1 MIKKLIVIFFFL
13 FLPIIGIL
21 LHVFTQFLH
30 LSQWEI
36 INIIVSVIFSV
47 LFGIGYGGRSTFL
60 SAIRGDYFGRKAFG
74 TIIGISL
81 VPMTLCMVLGPLIIG
96 NVFDRTGDYTASFI
110 VTGILTA
117 LGGISI
123 VLAKRPRVT

>member
-13 FLPIIGIL
+13 FLPAIGIL

-47 LFGIGYGGRSTFL
+47 LFVMKQYLL
-60 SAIRGDYFGRKAFG
+60 SKTLGALLVTSIVSKNAYLLLESSDEITT
-74 TIIGISL
+74 TIIQVGFVI
-81 VPMTLCMVLGPLIIG
+81 VYQATL
-96 NVFDRTGDYTASFI
+96 
-110 VTGILTA
+110 GILA
-117 LGGISI
+117 LYF
-123 VLAKRPRVT
+123 LHKKTNL

>member
-21 LHVFTQFLH
+21 LHVFTQLLH

-47 LFGIGYGGRSTFL
+47 LFVMKQYLL
-60 SAIRGDYFGRKAFG
+60 SKTLGALLVTSIVSKNAYLLLESSDEITT
-74 TIIGISL
+74 TIIQVGFVI
-81 VPMTLCMVLGPLIIG
+81 VYQATL
-96 NVFDRTGDYTASFI
+96 
-110 VTGILTA
+110 GILA
-117 LGGISI
+117 LYF
-123 VLAKRPRVT
+123 LHKKTNL

>member
-30 LSQWEI
+30 FSQWEI

-47 LFGIGYGGRSTFL
+47 LFVMKQYLL
-60 SAIRGDYFGRKAFG
+60 SKTLGALLVTSIVSKNAYLLLESSDEITTAIIQVGF
-74 TIIGISL
+74 
-81 VPMTLCMVLGPLIIG
+81 V
-96 NVFDRTGDYTASFI
+96 I
-110 VTGILTA
+110 VYQAA
-117 LGGISI
+117 LGL
-123 VLAKRPRVT
+123 LALYFLHKKTNL

>member
-21 LHVFTQFLH
+21 LHMFTQFLH

-47 LFGIGYGGRSTFL
+47 LFVMKQYLL
-60 SAIRGDYFGRKAFG
+60 SKTLGALLVTSIVSKNAYLLLESSDEITT
-74 TIIGISL
+74 TIIQVGFVI
-81 VPMTLCMVLGPLIIG
+81 VYQATL
-96 NVFDRTGDYTASFI
+96 
-110 VTGILTA
+110 GILA
-117 LGGISI
+117 LYF
-123 VLAKRPRVT
+123 LHKKTNL

>member
-47 LFGIGYGGRSTFL
+47 LFVMKQYLL
-60 SAIRGDYFGRKAFG
+60 SKTLGALLVTSIVSKNAYLLLESSDEITTAIMQVGF
-74 TIIGISL
+74 
-81 VPMTLCMVLGPLIIG
+81 V
-96 NVFDRTGDYTASFI
+96 I
-110 VTGILTA
+110 VYQAA
-117 LGGISI
+117 LG
-123 VLAKRPRVT
+123 LLTLYFLHKKTNL